1 MNNRTSHLWVIT
13 VTVCIIGLLGQLSLA
28 VNDSRANPAPA
39 FTMPFFWL
47 WVVSPTL
54 GWVLSSFFMR
64 GRLRPSIVLMISAS
78 ISSIGGWWL
87 LWRDAH
93 WMPTGGR
100 NPFLATP
107 GILMSLTIY
116 PALHWAFFHFS
127 LLLCFLSVINWHRH
141 SSPQNAEKG

>member
-1 MNNRTSHLWVIT
+1 MNRNYYLWVFS
-13 VTVCIIGLLGQLSLA
+13 VLVCIIGLLGQLSLA
-28 VNDSRANPAPA
+28 VKDSRANPAPA

-54 GWVLSSFFMR
+54 GWALSSFCLRDRF
-64 GRLRPSIVLMISAS
+64 RPSIILVICAS

-93 WMPTGGR
+93 WVPTGGR
-100 NPFLATP
+100 NPFLATS

-116 PALHWAFFHFS
+116 PVLHWAFFLFS
-127 LLLCFLSVINWHRH
+127 LLLCFLSVMNWQRN
-141 SSPQNAEKG
+141 SSPENGDKS